1 MDVCT
6 PTPSA
11 AVSPLRQRMLEDMR
25 MRQFAEHTQDGYIR
39 AVRKLSTFLGRSPHT
54 ATAEDLRRFQLHLVD
69 TGTGPVTI
77 NATIT
82 GLKFFFDITLG
93 RPELMLKMTNV
104 AVPRKLPVILSPEE
118 VGRLIAAAPN
128 LKHQAAM
135 SVAYGAG
142 LRVSEVVSLK
152 VGDIDGERMTL
163 RVEQGKG
170 RKDRYAMLSPVLLER
185 LRAWWRLGHAQGK
198 IRHGGWLFPGL
209 DPTDHVTPR
218 QLNRAVH
225 LAAATAGIDKR
236 ITPHGLRHAF
246 ATHLLEQKVD
256 IRVIQVLLG
265 HKRLDTTT
273 LYAAVATDLLRRV
286 ISPLDHT
293 SAKPA
298 GEPAPEPAPQPPAL

>member
-1 MDVCT
+1 MDVAT
-6 PTPSA
+6 PTPA
-11 AVSPLRQRMLEDMR
+11 TTVSPLRQRMLDDMR
-25 MRQFAEHTQDGYIR
+25 MRQFAEHTQEGYIR
-39 AVRKLSTFLGRSPHT
+39 AVRKLSVFLGRSPHT
-54 ATAEDLRRFQLHLVD
+54 ASSEDLRRFQLHLVD

-77 NATIT
+77 NATLT

-93 RPELMLKMTNV
+93 RPELMLKMTHV

-152 VGDIDGERMTL
+152 VSDIDGERMTL

-198 IRHGGWLFPGL
+198 VRHGGWLFPGL
-209 DPTDHVTPR
+209 DPTDHVTAR

-265 HKRLDTTT
+265 HKRLDTTS

-286 ISPLDHT
+286 ISPLDQT
-293 SAKPA
+293 SDKPA
-298 GEPAPEPAPQPPAL
+298 ADPSPEPSPALPAQ

>member
-1 MDVCT
+1 MDT
-6 PTPSA
+6 TTRTGT
-11 AVSPLRQRMLEDMR
+11 PLRQRMIDDMR
-25 MRQFAEHTQDGYIR
+25 MRKMAGHTQDGYVR
-39 AVRKLSTFLGRSPHT
+39 AVRKLAAFLGRSPDT
-54 ATAEDLRRFQLHLVD
+54 ATIEDLRRFQLHLVD

-82 GLKFFFDITLG
+82 GLKFFFDITLSQ
-93 RPELMLKMTNV
+93 PELMAKMQHV
-104 AVPRKLPVILSPEE
+104 RVPRTLPVILSREE
-118 VGRLIAAAPN
+118 AARLIAAAPN
-128 LKHQAAM
+128 LKHQAAL

-152 VGDIDGERMTL
+152 VSDIDSQRMTL

-198 IRHGGWLFPGL
+198 ILPGGWLFPGL
-209 DPTDHVTPR
+209 DPMDPLSAR

-225 LAAATAGIDKR
+225 GAADAAKIDKR
-236 ITPHGLRHAF
+236 VSPHTLRHSF

-265 HKRLDTTT
+265 HKKLETTSM
-273 LYAAVATDLLRRV
+273 YAQVATDLLRSV
-286 ISPLDHT
+286 ISPLD
-293 SAKPA
+293 KPD
-298 GEPAPEPAPQPPAL
+298 PE

>member
-1 MDVCT
+1 MDTST
-6 PTPSA
+6 PTPTA
-11 AVSPLRQRMLEDMR
+11 TASPLRQRMLDDMR

-39 AVRKLSTFLGRSPHT
+39 AVRKLSAFLGHSPHT

-77 NATIT
+77 NATLT

-93 RPELMLKMTNV
+93 RPELMLKMTHV

-170 RKDRYAMLSPVLLER
+170 RRDRYAMLSPVLLER

-198 IRHGGWLFPGL
+198 IRYGGWLFPGL
-209 DPTDHVTPR
+209 DPTDHVTAR

-225 LAAATAGIDKR
+225 LAAATAGIEKR

-246 ATHLLEQKVD
+246 ATHLLEQRVD
-256 IRVIQVLLG
+256 IRIIQVLLG
-265 HKRLDTTT
+265 HKRLETTS

-286 ISPLDHT
+286 ISPLDQT
-293 SAKPA
+293 SDKAVS
-298 GEPAPEPAPQPPAL
+298 ELAPEPPVQ

>member
-1 MDVCT
+1 MDVSTST
-6 PTPSA
+6 PAA
-11 AVSPLRQRMLEDMR
+11 AVSPLRQRMLDDMR
-25 MRQFAEHTQDGYIR
+25 MRQFAEHTQEGYIR
-39 AVRKLSTFLGRSPHT
+39 AVRKLATFLARSPHT
-54 ATAEDLRRFQLHLVD
+54 ASSEDLRRFQLHLVD

-77 NATIT
+77 NATLT

-93 RPELMLKMTNV
+93 RPELMLKMTHV

-198 IRHGGWLFPGL
+198 VRHGGWLFPGL
-209 DPTDHVTPR
+209 DPTDHVTAR

-225 LAAATAGIDKR
+225 LAAATAGIEKR

-265 HKRLDTTT
+265 HKRLDTTS

-286 ISPLDHT
+286 ISPLDQT
-293 SAKPA
+293 SDRPA
-298 GEPAPEPAPQPPAL
+298 AAEPSPKPPAE